1 MDKQS
6 NVSTPN
12 KHLADIEEYVGNQKP
27 KVRKNIE
34 IVKANPDY
42 PYMLHGSVNGNIKE
56 FVPRLAERPGPKED
70 KTVPRVHVSDSV
82 IGCVEGMNELVWH
95 LMYGYSGY
103 GSNEKVDFK
112 NGWYIYKLPFEY
124 CLKPNE
130 ELVYDVGWSN
140 EHWLVPYNKETKKY
154 KGEIIAKLI
163 VSEVKYTNIGIDGG
177 KISDVVYEYLLE
189 VMSDKVKIDYYSEP
203 CLPGYYRIRY
213 FPRLDS
219 KTLESKYIPEM
230 CQVER
235 ISQSEYNGTK
245 KRIAPDLFANLGFID
260 KLKKSF
266 SW

>member
-12 KHLADIEEYVGNQKP
+12 KHLTDIEEYVGNQKP

-82 IGCVEGMNELVWH
+82 IGCVEGMNELVWY

-154 KGEIIAKLI
+154 KGEIKVTEPICIPRNEGFRLY
-163 VSEVKYTNIGIDGG
+163 E
-177 KISDVVYEYLLE
+177 ISSALMDVLC
-189 VMSDKVKIDYYSEP
+189 SW
-203 CLPGYYRIRY
+203 R
-213 FPRLDS
+213 
-219 KTLESKYIPEM
+219 
-230 CQVER
+230 Q
-235 ISQSEYNGTK
+235 
-245 KRIAPDLFANLGFID
+245 NL
-260 KLKKSF
+260 
-266 SW
+266 

>member
-1 MDKQS
+1 MSNQS
-6 NVSTPN
+6 N
-12 KHLADIEEYVGNQKP
+12 HLNDIEEYLNNQKP

-82 IGCVEGMNELVWH
+82 IGCVEGMNELVWY
-95 LMYGYSGY
+95 LMYGYNAY

-130 ELVYDVGWSN
+130 ELVYDMGLSN

-163 VSEVKYTNIGIDGG
+163 VSEVKYQNTGIEDG
-177 KISDVVYEYLLE
+177 KRSKVIYEYLLE
-189 VMSDKVKIDYYSEP
+189 IMSDKVKITPDSEP
-203 CLPGYYRIRY
+203 YLPGYYKITY
-213 FPRLDS
+213 FARLGIKIPDNYDPS
-219 KTLESKYIPEM
+219 TYTPEM

-266 SW
+266 TW